1 EVKNV
6 VEQPTERRTRIIES
20 LQNFRVIHKSSI
32 SLKNASQISPV
43 HAVAPILST
52 KEPEYSP
59 SMGYDHPNTTPE
71 MESDE
76 IIKSGVEELI
86 PILSESEI
94 VSVEKENAVYHKEE
108 EVDLED
114 ISQIQDVILHEKLL
128 SINHLIANIKSLND
142 NPTPDHVLNSS
153 VSIPIFEETN
163 NSLSDNFHPNSKL
176 FAIIRKRREVERLIN
191 VVKNDISND
200 SSNDPLLEE
209 ADLFLASDNS
219 IPPGIENF
227 GDDSEGDI
235 RFLEALLID
244 DSIPFLVNESS
255 ESDFDNPSFPRPP
268 PEPPDAD
275 FEPDSGD
282 EIPVVMNTID
292 ELECL
297 TQEMSLMFLM
307 MKMMIIFLSCLSS
320 EFFFHILSILRHFL
334 FFSPLRVRTPS
345 LTLDLP
351 LID

>member
-1 EVKNV
+1 HA
-6 VEQPTERRTRIIES
+6 QPEDSNE
-20 LQNFRVIHKSSI
+20 LFQKLLED
-32 SLKNASQISPV
+32 LKELA
-43 HAVAPILST
+43 
-52 KEPEYSP
+52 EYVNSP
-59 SMGYDHPNTTPE
+59 SKDRPIFFDDNEDHSVQNKE
-71 MESDE
+71 YLE
-76 IIKSGVEELI
+76 ILLMKLLPRI
-86 PILSESEI
+86 PIKRMKNHHKTLTFI

-345 LTLDLP
+345 LTL
-351 LID
+351 